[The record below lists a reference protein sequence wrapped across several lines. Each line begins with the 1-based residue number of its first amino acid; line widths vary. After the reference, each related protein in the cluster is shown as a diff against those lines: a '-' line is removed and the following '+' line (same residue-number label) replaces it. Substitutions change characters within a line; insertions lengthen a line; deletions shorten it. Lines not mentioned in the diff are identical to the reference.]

1 MGRFLNLKLP
11 LFSRKSCLS
20 VLASSWFLGHV
31 LGIVFS
37 IAAGD
42 SNVSLMRMALNSH
55 VSISGL
61 LTAILLPFLLSAF
74 AVYLHESWL
83 LIPIAFAKAFIFS
96 YIGLGVMT
104 VYGSAGW
111 LVRLLLMFSDC
122 CSLPVLFWYWI
133 RLLSGQRKATI
144 PATAVPVFLVILI
157 GSFDY
162 CIVSPFLT
170 ALIS

>member
-1 MGRFLNLKLP
+1 M
-11 LFSRKSCLS
+11 
-20 VLASSWFLGHV
+20 VLASSWFLGLV

-42 SNVSLMRMALNSH
+42 PLVSLMRTAVNSR

-74 AVYLHESWL
+74 AVLIHESWL
-83 LIPIAFAKAFIFS
+83 LIPIAFFKAFLFS
-96 YIGLGVMT
+96 FLGFGVMAA
-104 VYGSAGW
+104 YGSAGW

-122 CSLPVLFWYWI
+122 CSLPVLFWYWAAHI
-133 RLLSGQRKATI
+133 GGQRNAAL
-144 PATAVPVFLVILI
+144 PAAVLPLLIAVGI

-162 CIVSPFLT
+162 YIISPFL
-170 ALIS
+170 AMLIS